1 MTTSTAPFVRATLR
15 VLALAVVILSIS
27 VSTVAAQ
34 QTEDR
39 PAVLVTGASS
49 GIGLRMTE
57 VLSKNGFFV
66 YAGARSEEDLER
78 LDAMDDVKSIRLDV
92 TVQSEIDAAVA
103 LLQAEGRGLYGLINN
118 AGIGT
123 IGPLIDMSEEVLAYQ
138 LDVNLMGPYR
148 VTRAVAD
155 LLIESKGRI
164 MTTGSIA
171 GIVTGPFGGA
181 YSMSKHGVEAF
192 TDALAAEME
201 RFDVQVAV
209 VEPGNYKS
217 QILASMVARM
227 EAAGYTG
234 QGTRFG
240 SMLDL
245 VSGPLDRSQYQ
256 DPDDV
261 ALAALDFMTSDS
273 PRRRY
278 MVVPNQ
284 FEAALTIGQA
294 IQELVQLNQDHAFS
308 YDRDELVQ
316 MLDDALAQVQPTT
329 PSSTPTPQST
339 ETPAGVGLQQAVVEG
354 DLETVLRLIEAGA
367 DMNERDPMGGSS
379 PLLTAATFGR
389 TEVARALIEA
399 GADVNQQNNEGSTA
413 LLTAALFCRTEIVEA
428 LLANGADR
436 SIRNFAG
443 STPLDVVT
451 VPFESIRG
459 IYDYLG
465 AILGPYGLE
474 LDYERLEMTRP
485 KIAEMLRDD

>member
-1 MTTSTAPFVRATLR
+1 
-15 VLALAVVILSIS
+15 
-27 VSTVAAQ
+27 
-34 QTEDR
+34 
-39 PAVLVTGASS
+39 
-49 GIGLRMTE
+49 
-57 VLSKNGFFV
+57 
-66 YAGARSEEDLER
+66 
-78 LDAMDDVKSIRLDV
+78 
-92 TVQSEIDAAVA
+92 
-103 LLQAEGRGLYGLINN
+103 
-118 AGIGT
+118 
-123 IGPLIDMSEEVLAYQ
+123 
-138 LDVNLMGPYR
+138 
-148 VTRAVAD
+148 
-155 LLIESKGRI
+155 

-485 KIAEMLRDD
+485 KIAEMLRDN